1 MSRKTLRSP
10 KQARKARQKAARLV
24 FLYLFL
30 GALMVGGLLYL
41 FSRPLFRIQTIEV
54 SGARRVPEDRIK
66 SLVEQSLSG
75 TYFGF
80 LPKAH
85 TLLYPKT
92 RIKESLLKEFPVL
105 SGVSITL
112 QNLAAL
118 RVAVRERE
126 PKALWCADMRRCF
139 LVDEAG
145 FAFATPEEGTEG
157 KYYRLQRL
165 ATSSPLG
172 TVVINPTEL
181 EHLLSFFSSLED
193 MQLSPETTFL
203 SDDGDVEVVLQEG
216 MRMFVRKEEYVRAL
230 LNLKTLL
237 GEHDL
242 LPKRNDSL
250 TVDYLDLRFGNKI
263 YFKPK

>member
-1 MSRKTLRSP
+1 MRGKALRSP
-10 KQARKARQKAARLV
+10 KQARKARQKTTRLA

-30 GALMVGGLLYL
+30 CALMVGGIMYL
-41 FSRPLFRIQTIEV
+41 FSRPLFRIQSIEV
-54 SGARRVPEDRIK
+54 SGSRRISENSIK

-75 TYFGF
+75 TYLGF

-92 RIKESLLKEFPVL
+92 HIKESLLKEFPVL

-126 PKALWCADMRRCF
+126 PKALWCTDARRCF
-139 LVDEAG
+139 LVDETG
-145 FAFATPEEGTEG
+145 FAFAVPEEGTEG
-157 KYYRLQRL
+157 GFYRLQRL

-172 TVVINPTEL
+172 TVVINSIEL
-181 EHLLSFFSSLED
+181 EHLLSFFNNLED
-193 MQLSPETTFL
+193 MQFTPETAFP
-203 SDDGDVEVVLQEG
+203 SDNGDVEVVLQGG
-216 MRMFVRKEEYVRAL
+216 MRLFVRKEEYARAL
-230 LNLKTLL
+230 LNLKTLI

-250 TVDYLDLRFGNKI
+250 MVDYIDLRLGNKI